1 METPIQGVGVPKLSP
16 DDKWH
21 LRVQLFNTLV
31 NEKADGSYVMEP
43 LIHWYFADVIT
54 ACNTKYDVYHLVPKP
69 LHQYISNFVM
79 NPQEATPTLAK
90 ELRDK
95 HSEAIDLIHIALM
108 EKMLEE

>member
-1 METPIQGVGVPKLSP
+1 METPIQGVGALELSP
-16 DDKWH
+16 HHKW
-21 LRVQLFNTLV
+21 LLAGLLYGNLK
-31 NEKADGSYVMEP
+31 EKDVHTHHSIDAKV
-43 LIHWYFADVIT
+43 HWYISEVIT

-108 EKMLEE
+108 EKILEE